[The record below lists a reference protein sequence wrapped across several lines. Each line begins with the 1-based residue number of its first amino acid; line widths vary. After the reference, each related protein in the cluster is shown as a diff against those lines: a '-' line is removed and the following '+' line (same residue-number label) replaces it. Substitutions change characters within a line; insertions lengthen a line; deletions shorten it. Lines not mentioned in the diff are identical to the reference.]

1 MTARETLGI
10 REAKA
15 QLSRLVRRA
24 QRGDSITLTHR
35 GRPIARIVPITEPD
49 ESTEARIKE
58 LERRGWI
65 QHQTDPPVAL
75 PEIVLEPDLA
85 QRYLREDRDS
95 R

>member
-1 MTARETLGI
+1 MPETVGI

-35 GRPIARIVPITEPD
+35 GHAIAKIVPITEAD
-49 ESTEARIKE
+49 GSLESRIEE
-58 LERRGWI
+58 LRKRGWI
-65 QHQTDPPVAL
+65 EEFTTRAAFPKLAV
-75 PEIVLEPDLA
+75 ERDLA
-85 QRYLREDRDS
+85 QRYLRDDRDA

>member
-1 MTARETLGI
+1 MPETVGI

-35 GRPIARIVPITEPD
+35 GRPIAKIVPITEPD
-49 ESTEARIKE
+49 RSIAARIEE
-58 LERRGWI
+58 LKRRGGI
-65 QHQTDPPVAL
+65 QDQTEPPVAL
-75 PEIVLEPDLA
+75 AKLDVERGLA
-85 QRYLREDRDS
+85 QRYLREDRDA